1 MTNNFMCF
9 PQWKEKALT
18 FSYDDGN
25 IKDRDL
31 VELFNKYGVKGTF
44 NLNSAKFSENGADYN
59 ISKKEV
65 RKLYKGHEVA
75 VHTVTHPK
83 LEGLPNSLIVKEI
96 ASDKEELEKLSGTIV
111 QGMAYPFG
119 TYSDEVIKV
128 AKECGIKYSRT
139 VEAHRSFKLPKSD
152 SWLKMPATCH
162 HADERLFELAEK
174 FVAAEPSSAYW
185 DYDGWLF
192 YVWGHSYE
200 FRTEEDWQRMEGF
213 VSMVA
218 NRDDIWYATN
228 IEIYE
233 YIEAFRGLVY
243 SNDATMVYNPS
254 AIDVY
259 MLHNKKRVVVKSG
272 KTVKL

>member
-9 PQWKEKALT
+9 PLWKEKALT

-174 FVAAEPSSAYW
+174 FVSAEPSTAYW

>member
-1 MTNNFMCF
+1 MTNKFMCF

-25 IKDRDL
+25 VKDRDL

-44 NLNSAKFSENGADYN
+44 NLNSALFRENGAENN

-65 RKLYKGHEVA
+65 KKLYKGHEVA
-75 VHTVTHPK
+75 VHSVTHPR
-83 LEGLPNSLIVKEI
+83 LECLPNSLITKEI
-96 ASDKEELEKLSGTIV
+96 ANDKEELEKLSGTIV

-128 AKECGIKYSRT
+128 AKTCGIKYSRT
-139 VEAHRSFKLPKSD
+139 VEAHHSFKLTRSD

-174 FVAAEPSSAYW
+174 FVSAEPSTAYW

-213 VSMVA
+213 VSMVS
-218 NRDDIWYATN
+218 NRDDVWYATN

-233 YIEAFRGLVY
+233 YIEAYRGLVY

-254 AIDVY
+254 AIDIY
-259 MLHNKKRVVVKSG
+259 MLNNKKRVVVRAG